1 MTLALIAHDKKK
13 EALIEFATAECI
25 LALIT
30 TATGE

>member
-1 MTLALIAHDKKK
+1 MTLALIAHEKK